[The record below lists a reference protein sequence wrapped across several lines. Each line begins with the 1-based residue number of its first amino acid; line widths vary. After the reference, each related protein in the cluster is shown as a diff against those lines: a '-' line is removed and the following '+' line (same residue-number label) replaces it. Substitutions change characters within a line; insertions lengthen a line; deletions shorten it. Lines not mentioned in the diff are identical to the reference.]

1 MMAKTVATQTAT
13 NVKEKNKM
21 SAIRMTKEQQKKLD
35 EAIAKKA
42 TMRLPR
48 LLVTRLVADEIRKR
62 FNNKSE

>member
-1 MMAKTVATQTAT
+1 
-13 NVKEKNKM
+13 M